1 MTRFNIAS
9 TLIFK
14 ESMGLFWY
22 DRYKSI
28 IEAILNLVTSILFVF
43 QFGVAG
49 VFLGTITST
58 VLTSLWVEPY
68 VLYKYRLQKPV
79 FPFFLRYALKLIV
92 MGIVWGITDL
102 CCSQI
107 EGMVFFQFMIRL
119 GICAVVPNFLL
130 WIIYR
135 KSLDY
140 IELEKILKAMLKK
153 LKARRRE

>member
-1 MTRFNIAS
+1 M
-9 TLIFK
+9 
-14 ESMGLFWY
+14 
-22 DRYKSI
+22 
-28 IEAILNLVTSILFVF
+28 
-43 QFGVAG
+43 
-49 VFLGTITST
+49 
-58 VLTSLWVEPY
+58 
-68 VLYKYRLQKPV
+68 LQ
-79 FPFFLRYALKLIV
+79 
-92 MGIVWGITDL
+92 
-102 CCSQI
+102 QI